1 MFRSDILL
9 NAAFSITELQAKC
22 LRLQYHYFAASFGQ
36 DLCLLKLDL
45 CVL

>member
-9 NAAFSITELQAKC
+9 NAALKMTKLQAKR
-22 LRLQYHYFAASFGQ
+22 LRLQSHYFAASFAQ
-36 DLCLLKLDL
+36 NLCLLKLDL

>member
-9 NAAFSITELQAKC
+9 SAAFNIKNLQAKC
-22 LRLQYHYFAASFGQ
+22 LRLQAHYFAASFAQ